1 MREYHLQI
9 YKNNFNKVKSI
20 STIYLSQDKNINLE
34 IRFIIIIK
42 DGNSFKDKRIKKINL
57 NNNLNYL
64 NKSKNYLIS

>member
-1 MREYHLQI
+1 MR
-9 YKNNFNKVKSI
+9 KV
-20 STIYLSQDKNINLE
+20 
-34 IRFIIIIK
+34 FIIIIK